1 MEKLEI
7 IHNGKNE
14 HISTSNVHFEQFIQK
29 KKKKKEPFWRNGG
42 KMSRQKGR
50 KKVAK
55 RSQKGRKKVAKAPRT
70 SRKRAANE
78 PRTSRERAANE
89 SH

>member
-55 RSQKGRKKVAKAPRT
+55 APRT